1 MNDYFSTYGVN
12 QDIKVHL
19 GTKTGEIQMVNYY
32 SFINGSFPCCCYGN
46 VINCNVGTGEPY
58 VMVCK
63 NGPIKNNFML
73 QYQGG
78 VQIA

>member
-1 MNDYFSTYGVN
+1 MNDYFSMYRVN

-32 SFINGSFPCCCYGN
+32 SFINGSFPCCCD
-46 VINCNVGTGEPY
+46 CNAGMGEPY

-73 QYQGG
+73 NHQGG
-78 VQIA
+78 VHIA